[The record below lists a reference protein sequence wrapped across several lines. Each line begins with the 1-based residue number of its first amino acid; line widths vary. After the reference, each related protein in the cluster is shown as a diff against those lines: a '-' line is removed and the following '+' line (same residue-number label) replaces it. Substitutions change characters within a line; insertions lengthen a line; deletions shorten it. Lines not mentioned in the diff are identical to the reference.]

1 MDYRSA
7 ARFRATKLT
16 DLIAEEMLAGSGVFG
31 ATKKALSAKSKA
43 RLAGIKQKFDP
54 LNIASALMGRSR
66 LGTTLVGK
74 MFGRSAE
81 DITYFAG
88 SRGRGAAPIRK
99 FRYRNPL
106 VSSISSGDV
115 QPAKQNDSLANIF
128 GKIYNTMMKNREEQK
143 KRKEI
148 ENNFKEELAD
158 EDERRHQELID
169 AILKREA
176 PTAQPVDEK
185 KKSFLDDLL
194 KIFDELKKM
203 FSKFAQW
210 VVESMGRVGSKIGEN
225 LLKMLSSDLAPFL
238 GIQAAVVAAQVYF
251 VGKETEKAA
260 EAAKKGDIAAT
271 TEAERRVGVYQAGV
285 GAEFS
290 DPIAA
295 AANAREAARSDL
307 EAAAK
312 KGSDPAKLALE
323 RMEKEDNK
331 TKKAAEYV
339 KSLGYDPN
347 MDNLYFSEKPGFFGG
362 SISRKEVEDAYR
374 YADGKIGLPKKE
386 KANTVKD
393 NKKQPSATPT
403 PNPQSK
409 APTQKTSPSPTTSA
423 SPMPSSVSPVA
434 AASTENANLQIDE
447 STSSGG
453 NAPVIVTSNKT
464 STVPIDAK
472 DKNQVATGAAGV
484 RDKDLDY
491 SLMSNLKRVAYQ

>member
-7 ARFRATKLT
+7 ARFRATRLS
-16 DLIAEEMLAGSGVFG
+16 DLIAEEMLASGKGLLG
-31 ATKKALSAKSKA
+31 ATGKAISAKAKA
-43 RLAGIKQKFDP
+43 KLTGIKQKFDP
-54 LNIASALMGRSR
+54 LNLASALMGRSR

-81 DITYFAG
+81 DISYFAG
-88 SRGRGAAPIRK
+88 DRGRSARPIRR
-99 FRYRNPL
+99 FRYKNPL
-106 VSSISSGDV
+106 ITSIGSGDTT
-115 QPAKQNDSLANIF
+115 PTKRNDGLANIF
-128 GKIYNTMMKNREEQK
+128 GKIYNTMLKNYEERK
-143 KRKEI
+143 KQKEI

-434 AASTENANLQIDE
+434 AASTENANLQMNE
-447 STSSGG
+447 KTSGG
-453 NAPVIVTSNKT
+453 PSQPVVVNNNMGTS
-464 STVPIDAK
+464 VPKKQK
-472 DKNQVATGAAGV
+472 DGVPAVSASV
-484 RDKDLDY
+484 RDDELE
-491 SLMSNLKRVAYQ
+491 SPLISNLRRVAYQ